1 MAAVTGQAVGAGS
14 ARGKKKEVKARDEVM
29 KTIYDMKTGDEVM
42 KTIYDMKTGDEVM
55 KTIYDVKARDEVM
68 KTIYDTD
75 TEDKKTI
82 YDLARN
88 AVTTLVSVTAAALA
102 SAQGDVSKGYRV
114 AGTVGMFIF
123 LKWLMLDAWDGIR
136 ELVTGRRRENERSNH
151 GI

>member
-1 MAAVTGQAVGAGS
+1 MEG
-14 ARGKKKEVKARDEVM
+14 
-29 KTIYDMKTGDEVM
+29 I
-42 KTIYDMKTGDEVM
+42 
-55 KTIYDVKARDEVM
+55 KTIYDVK
-68 KTIYDTD
+68 
-75 TEDKKTI
+75 TEDKGMETI

-102 SAQGDVSKGYRV
+102 STQGDVSKGYRV

>member
-29 KTIYDMKTGDEVM
+29 KTGDEVM

-55 KTIYDVKARDEVM
+55 ETIYDVKARDEVM

-136 ELVTGRRRENERSNH
+136 ERVTGRRRENERSNH

>member
-1 MAAVTGQAVGAGS
+1 MKGIKTIYDMK
-14 ARGKKKEVKARDEVM
+14 ARDEVMKTIYDVKARDEVMKTIYDVKARDEVIKTIYDVKARDEVM

-42 KTIYDMKTGDEVM
+42 KTIYD
-55 KTIYDVKARDEVM
+55 
-68 KTIYDTD
+68 
-75 TEDKKTI
+75 
-82 YDLARN
+82 LARN

-102 SAQGDVSKGYRV
+102 STQGDVSKGYRV

-123 LKWLMLDAWDGIR
+123 LKWLMLDAWDGIQ